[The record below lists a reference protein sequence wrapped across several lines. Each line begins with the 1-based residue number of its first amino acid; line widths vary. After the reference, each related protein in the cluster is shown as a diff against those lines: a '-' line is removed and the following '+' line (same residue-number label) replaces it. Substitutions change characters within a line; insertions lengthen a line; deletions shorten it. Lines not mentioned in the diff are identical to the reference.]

1 MANTELLRK
10 TLEHITAHPEEWEQ
24 TWWATRRS
32 CGTAYCLAG
41 HVAVA
46 TGHRIAFPT
55 GCELSCSITDGREIA
70 EIAEIELGLN
80 SRDAHLLFA
89 ANNTLR
95 RLWSLASRITNGEIS
110 VPEDVPY
117 AYGETA
123 PAWEDAKD
131 YDVTRIVRLD
141 DDGSIAF

>member
-10 TLEHITAHPEEWEQ
+10 TLEHITAHPEEWDQ
-24 TWWATRRS
+24 TWWATRKS

-46 TGHRIAFPT
+46 TGHEIAFPT
-55 GCELSCSITDGREIA
+55 VGGLSCSIADGREIA
-70 EIAEIELGLN
+70 EIAEIALALN
-80 SRDAHLLFA
+80 FRDAHLLFA
-89 ANNTLR
+89 GDNTLR

-117 AYGETA
+117 ASGETA
-123 PAWEDAKD
+123 PAWEDAED
-131 YDVTRIVRLD
+131 YVGIRVMRLD